1 MEKRAAAVEETRRR
15 ILEATMALHREK
27 GIVGTGFQDV
37 ARRADVAVGT
47 VYRHF
52 PTLEELVA
60 ACGQATAEW
69 LALPAPEDVP
79 ALFRGTRANRER
91 VERLVGGVGAI
102 YRRAAV
108 AFLRVREARG
118 ALRPAA
124 EGHEAVERLI
134 DAFVDEALRPTKVGP
149 EHARAVRAL
158 LDARF
163 WDTLVDRGLGEEEA
177 ERTLVELVLC
187 AVDSGGAP
195 PGDEAPTPAPQTR
208 GDAPT

>member
-1 MEKRAAAVEETRRR
+1 MEKRAVAVEETRQR

-27 GIVGTGFQDV
+27 GIVGTSFQDV

-52 PTLEELVA
+52 PTLEGLVA

-69 LALPAPEDVP
+69 LALPAPEDIP
-79 ALFRGTRANRER
+79 TLFRGTRANRER
-91 VERLVGGVGAI
+91 VERLVGEVGAI

-124 EGHEAVERLI
+124 EGHEAIERLI
-134 DAFVDEALRPTKVGP
+134 DAFVDEALRPTKVDP
-149 EHARAVRAL
+149 ERARAVRAL

-163 WDTLVDRGLGEEEA
+163 WETLVDRGLSEEEA

-187 AVDSGGAP
+187 AVDSGGTS
-195 PGDEAPTPAPQTR
+195 GR
-208 GDAPT
+208 